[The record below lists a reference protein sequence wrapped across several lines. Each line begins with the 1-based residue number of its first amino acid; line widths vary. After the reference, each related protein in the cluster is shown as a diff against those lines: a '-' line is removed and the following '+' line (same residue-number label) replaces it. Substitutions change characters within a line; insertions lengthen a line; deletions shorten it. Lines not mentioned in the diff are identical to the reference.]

1 MDILT
6 LLVIFFF
13 LATVIKIAT
22 DNAAAVMKVFK
33 PFKGIQKY
41 KLVIA
46 LVLTTVG
53 VFGLNKGILEALNVP
68 LEVSRSW
75 FHYFDLVATTL
86 FLTAGSQV
94 IHKLND
100 AWKEYNNSKEGE

>member
-6 LLVIFFF
+6 VLMIFF
-13 LATVIKIAT
+13 LIATVIKIAS
-22 DNAAAVMKVFK
+22 DNVTELLK
-33 PFKGIQKY
+33 PFKDIQAY
-41 KLVIA
+41 KLIIA
-46 LVLTTVG
+46 LVLTIFG
-53 VFGLNKGILEALNVP
+53 VFGLNLGVLEALNVP

-86 FLTAGSQV
+86 FLTSGAQA

-100 AWKEYNNSKEGE
+100 AWVDYKKSKGGD